1 LDLGDLGA
9 VKRFA
14 EGFEEV
20 LRKEGEGEGKEVG
33 LDTVVCNAGI
43 GVAKYQLT
51 KDGLACQ

>member
-1 LDLGDLGA
+1 LGDLNA
-9 VKRFA
+9 VKGFA
-14 EGFEEV
+14 EGFEGV
-20 LRKEGEGEGKEVG
+20 LKKENGGEDREVG

>member
-1 LDLGDLGA
+1 MGA

-20 LRKEGEGEGKEVG
+20 LRKEGEGKEVG